1 MLVDVQTVVNIIQS
15 TTMENGLSV
24 VCMLDKN
31 VYETGIKVT
40 NENFDAIDIDY
51 IGPHHGW
58 SYIIRGFKV

>member
-51 IGPHHGW
+51 IGSHHGW
-58 SYIIRGFKV
+58 SYIIKGFKI

>member
-1 MLVDVQTVVNIIQS
+1 MVDVQTLIQS

-40 NENFDAIDIDY
+40 DENFDAIDIDY
-51 IGPHHGW
+51 IGPYHGW
-58 SYIIRGFKV
+58 SYIIKGFKF